1 MWNLQERLA
10 WLSNERF
17 VQANEVIVLEQAEQG
32 EARVTFTSSEA
43 LICLNSPNNKP
54 LYFLQER
61 RLADGIVLQVN
72 DQGASLH
79 LVECKKTIKEKSWE
93 TVKAQWSGALQTA
106 LALCGVLG
114 LPAPAKEQVF
124 LYSAYRDDKL
134 SPANNTNPVLLKMLV
149 GANRSAPSP
158 HVLEWQ
164 ASSVNVLGKS
174 FKHHKI
180 KLDADGNGQFQ
191 IGV

>member
-1 MWNLQERLA
+1 MWDLQERLA
-10 WLSNERF
+10 WLSKERCE
-17 VQANEVIVLEQAEQG
+17 QANEVVVLEQAEQG
-32 EARVTFTSSEA
+32 EARVTFTSNKT
-43 LICLNSPNNKP
+43 LICLNSPDNKP

-61 RLADGIVLQVN
+61 KLADGIVLQVSE
-72 DQGASLH
+72 QGASLQ

-93 TVKAQWSGALQTA
+93 AVKIQWRGAVQTA

-114 LPAPAKEQVF
+114 LPMPAKENVF
-124 LYSAYRDDKL
+124 LYSAYREDKL
-134 SPANNTNPVLLKMLV
+134 SPSSNTNPVLLKMLV
-149 GANRSAPSP
+149 GANTSVPAP

-164 ASSVNVLGKS
+164 AESVSVLGQS
-174 FKHHKI
+174 FQHYKI

>member
-32 EARVTFTSSEA
+32 EARVTFTSNET
-43 LICLNSPNNKP
+43 LICLSSPDNKA

-61 RLADGIVLQVN
+61 KLADGIVLQVS

-79 LVECKKTIKEKSWE
+79 LVECKRTIKERSWE
-93 TVKAQWSGALQTA
+93 TVKIQWSGALQTA

-114 LPAPAKEQVF
+114 LPTPAKEQVF
-124 LYSAYRDDKL
+124 Y
-134 SPANNTNPVLLKMLV
+134 TVLTV
-149 GANRSAPSP
+149 TIN
-158 HVLEWQ
+158 
-164 ASSVNVLGKS
+164 
-174 FKHHKI
+174 
-180 KLDADGNGQFQ
+180 
-191 IGV
+191 